1 MKIITLEEHIML
13 KTLNQALA
21 KYPSEDA
28 LRTNCAGSPN
38 LPYFPD
44 MKLYCDI
51 EMRLAD
57 MDKYGITKQILSA
70 PVCSGLLPKTEA
82 AAVAAEANDELQQ
95 IISRY
100 PDRFGAFGVLPW
112 SDPDAAVKELER
124 VITKLRFQGVIL
136 AGRPT
141 GKEVFLDDSQFAPIL
156 EAAEALHAPIYVH
169 PAAPMT
175 SVQKCYYDGLGE
187 QLSARLA
194 LYGWGWHHESGI
206 QLLRMI
212 LSGAF
217 DRFPK
222 LQLIAGHWGEMVP
235 FFLSRLDQALPQS
248 VTNLSRTITETF
260 RQNIYITPSGIFD
273 IPQLKFCIDVLGA
286 DRILHSVDF
295 PFIGNEQARSFIEN
309 APICEEAKEQ
319 ICYRSADS
327 LLNRSSN

>member
-1 MKIITLEEHIML
+1 MRIITLEEHILL

-44 MKLYCDI
+44 MKLYGDI

-57 MDKYGITKQILSA
+57 MDQHGITKQILSA
-70 PVCSGLLPKTEA
+70 PVCSGLLPKEEA
-82 AAVAAEANDELQQ
+82 AAVVKEANDELAQ
-95 IISRY
+95 IVSKH
-100 PDRFGAFGVLPW
+100 PDRFGAFAVLPW
-112 SDPDAAVKELER
+112 SDPDAAAAELER
-124 VITKLRFQGVIL
+124 VMTKQNFQGAIL

-141 GKEVFLDDSQFAPIL
+141 GKEVFLDDKQFTPIL
-156 EAAEALHAPIYVH
+156 EAAEALNAPIYIH
-169 PAAPMT
+169 PAPPMT
-175 SVQKCYYDGLGE
+175 AVQKCYYDGLGE

-212 LSGAF
+212 LSGALE
-217 DRFPK
+217 RFPN
-222 LQLIAGHWGEMVP
+222 LRLIAGHWGEMVP

-248 VTNLSRTITETF
+248 VTNLSRSITETF

-273 IPQLKFCIDVLGA
+273 IPQLKFCIDVLGS

-295 PFIGNEQARSFIEN
+295 PFIGNEGAKSFIEN
-309 APICEEAKEQ
+309 APISETAKEQ
-319 ICYRSADS
+319 IAFRSADA
-327 LLNRSSN
+327 LLG